1 MSATRGW
8 CLRLNAQPDFRV
20 DFGGVL
26 PTRLAGMTADEVA
39 RVEVR
44 HGNAMLALGELFDIA
59 TLGGE
64 AGAGAAGASNQ
75 PGAGASSGTAPA
87 AIARGRAE
95 PPPEPPPELRLEGD
109 LSRFDAI
116 GHGLDGG
123 VLHIAGAV
131 GDRLGLSMRGGEIR
145 VNGAAGQLAG
155 CEMAGGLIELAGDV
169 GDFAAGA
176 LPGSM
181 DGMRG
186 GTLIVRGNAGA
197 RCGDRMRRGTVV
209 LHGDAGDF
217 LASRMVAG
225 TIAVAGRVGAHCGYG
240 MRRGTLVFAGPPP
253 AVPSTFVATHHD
265 IAVFWTLLRR
275 SLAYHGGRFAALP
288 ARAPRRLVGDL
299 AVDGKG
305 EWLLPG

>member
-1 MSATRGW
+1 MSATLGW
-8 CLRLNAQPDFRV
+8 CLRLKAQPDFRV

-26 PTRLAGMTADEVA
+26 PARLAAMTAAEVA
-39 RVEVR
+39 RVEIR
-44 HGNAMLALGELFDIA
+44 HGNEMLALGELFNVA
-59 TLGGE
+59 ALGG
-64 AGAGAAGASNQ
+64 
-75 PGAGASSGTAPA
+75 GTA
-87 AIARGRAE
+87 E
-95 PPPEPPPELRLEGD
+95 LSPELRLEGD

-116 GHGLDGG
+116 GQGLDGG
-123 VLHIAGAV
+123 VLRIDGAV

-145 VNGAAGQLAG
+145 VQGSAGQLAG
-155 CEMAGGLIELAGDV
+155 CEMAGGLIEVEGDV
-169 GDFAAGA
+169 GAFAAGA

-186 GTLIVRGNAGA
+186 GTLIVRGKAGA

-240 MRRGTLVFAGPPP
+240 MRRGTLVFAGPQPP
-253 AVPSTFVATHHD
+253 TPPTFVATQHD
-265 IAVFWTLLRR
+265 IAVFWALLRR
-275 SLAYHGGRFAALP
+275 SLAYHGGLFASLP
-288 ARAPRRLVGDL
+288 APAPRRLVGDL

-305 EWLLPG
+305 EWLLPGRG

>member
-8 CLRLNAQPDFRV
+8 CLRLKAQPDFRV

-26 PTRLAGMTADEVA
+26 PARLAGMTADEVA

-59 TLGGE
+59 TLDGE
-64 AGAGAAGASNQ
+64 VGAGAADAINQ
-75 PGAGASSGTAPA
+75 SVVEASSGMHPA
-87 AIARGRAE
+87 ATTQGHAE
-95 PPPEPPPELRLEGD
+95 PPSELRLEGD

-116 GHGLDGG
+116 GQGLDGG
-123 VLHIAGAV
+123 VLRIDGAV
-131 GDRLGLSMRGGEIR
+131 GDRLGLSMRAGDIR
-145 VNGAAGQLAG
+145 VQGAAGQLAG
-155 CEMAGGLIELAGDV
+155 CEMAGGLIEIAGDV
-169 GDFAAGA
+169 GDFAAGV

-217 LASRMVAG
+217 LASRLVAG

-253 AVPSTFVATHHD
+253 AAPSSFVSTHQD
-265 IAVFWTLLRR
+265 IVVFWTLLRR

-288 ARAPRRLVGDL
+288 ECAPRRLVGDL

>member
-1 MSATRGW
+1 MSATPGW
-8 CLRLNAQPDFRV
+8 CLRLKAQPDFRV

-26 PTRLAGMTADEVA
+26 PARLAAMTADELA

-44 HGNAMLALGELFDIA
+44 HGNAMLALGELFDIEA
-59 TLGGE
+59 LGG
-64 AGAGAAGASNQ
+64 
-75 PGAGASSGTAPA
+75 
-87 AIARGRAE
+87 AE
-95 PPPEPPPELRLEGD
+95 QSPELRLEGD

-123 VLHIAGAV
+123 VLRVDGAV
-131 GDRLGLSMRGGEIR
+131 GDRLGLSMRAGEIR
-145 VNGAAGQLAG
+145 VQGSAGQLAG
-155 CEMAGGLIELAGDV
+155 CEMAGGLIEIAGDV
-169 GDFAAGA
+169 GDFAAGV

-253 AVPSTFVATHHD
+253 VVPPTFVATHHN
-265 IAVFWTLLRR
+265 IVVFWTLLRR
-275 SLAYHGGRFAALP
+275 SLAYHGGRFAGLP

-299 AVDGKG
+299 AADGKG
-305 EWLLPG
+305 EWLLPRAD